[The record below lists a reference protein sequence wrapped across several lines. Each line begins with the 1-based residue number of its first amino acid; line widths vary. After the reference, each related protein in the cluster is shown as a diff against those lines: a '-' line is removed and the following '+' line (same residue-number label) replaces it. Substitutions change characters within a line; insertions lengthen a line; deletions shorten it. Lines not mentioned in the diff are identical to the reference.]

1 MLDRKNLFELA
12 KVVANANPSSQVSYS
27 FGEDKFSYSQ
37 LNDTLRNELNELAG
51 NYQLYRENKNLIF
64 SLIEDTID
72 DVLPRKVMDQYGMF
86 AEVKVF
92 GNGDKPVFVQKITNA
107 AKRRAKQFITKVG
120 LAGRYEVFK
129 LDGRSYEIPTE
140 AYGGAAQI
148 GFEEFLDG
156 NIQMSDVYDIVLEGL
171 DEAVYKEI
179 AKALESMIGTIGEM
193 NKVEGTTFDEQAFD
207 QLLQIADVY
216 GKATIYCTFEFA
228 TKMMPTNSEWYSS
241 AMKEARFQYGYFANY
256 KGHNVVIL
264 PQSFEDASNKVK
276 VIDPSHAYIIPTGP
290 EEPVKVTFEGQSA
303 VREVPSQEDW
313 SREIQIYRKFGVAV
327 YQNVNPGICVY
338 TDTSLKKNM
347 SKPVVSGH

>member
-92 GNGDKPVFVQKITNA
+92 GNGDKPVFVQRITNA

-120 LAGRYEVFK
+120 LAGVYEVFK
-129 LDGRSYEIPTE
+129 LDGRSYEIPVT
-140 AYGGAAQI
+140 AMGGAAQI

-156 NIQMSDVYDIVLEGL
+156 RVDFADLTDIVMEGL
-171 DEAVYKEI
+171 DEAIYKEI
-179 AKALESMIGTIGEM
+179 EKALRGAVTGLQAA
-193 NKVEGTTFDEQAFD
+193 NKVTETSFVESKMDD
-207 QLLQIADVY
+207 LLSKADSY
-216 GKATIYCTFEFA
+216 GGRASIYCTYEFA
-228 TKMMPTNSEWYSS
+228 ATMIPQKDWASSEHKNALWE
-241 AMKEARFQYGYFANY
+241 KGYISNY
-256 KGHNVVIL
+256 KGHNVIIL
-264 PQSFEDASNKVK
+264 DQSYEDETNAKK
-276 VIDPSHAYIIPTGP
+276 VIDPAYAYIMATGT
-290 EEPVKVTFEGQSA
+290 EKPVKIAMEGQTA
-303 VREVPSQEDW
+303 VREVENKDW
-313 SREIQIYRKFGVAV
+313 SREIQVYKKIGVGAFITN
-327 YQNVNPGICVY
+327 NVCVY
-338 TDTSLKKNM
+338 INNSL
-347 SKPVVSGH
+347 HQ

>member
-92 GNGDKPVFVQKITNA
+92 ANGDKPVFVQKITNA

-156 NIQMSDVYDIVLEGL
+156 RANFADVLDIVMEGL
-171 DEAVYKEI
+171 DEAIYKEI
-179 AKALESMIGTIGEM
+179 EK
-193 NKVEGTTFDEQAFD
+193 
-207 QLLQIADVY
+207 
-216 GKATIYCTFEFA
+216 
-228 TKMMPTNSEWYSS
+228 
-241 AMKEARFQYGYFANY
+241 
-256 KGHNVVIL
+256 
-264 PQSFEDASNKVK
+264 
-276 VIDPSHAYIIPTGP
+276 
-290 EEPVKVTFEGQSA
+290 
-303 VREVPSQEDW
+303 
-313 SREIQIYRKFGVAV
+313 
-327 YQNVNPGICVY
+327 
-338 TDTSLKKNM
+338 SLKAILLSVN
-347 SKPVVSGH
+347 VY

>member
-156 NIQMSDVYDIVLEGL
+156 RANFADVLDIVMEGL
-171 DEAVYKEI
+171 DEAIYKEI
-179 AKALESMIGTIGEM
+179 EKSLKAAVTNLQAA
-193 NKVEGTTFDEQAFD
+193 NKKTETTFVEKSMDD
-207 QLLQIADVY
+207 LLSIADSY
-216 GKATIYCTFEFA
+216 GRSAIYCTFEFA
-228 TKMMPTNSEWYSS
+228 ATMKPDKEWASS
-241 AMKEARFQYGYFANY
+241 DHKNQMWANGYIADY
-256 KGHNVVIL
+256 KGHNVIVL
-264 PQSFEDASNKVK
+264 PQSYEDETNSKK
-276 VIDPSHAYIIPTGP
+276 VIDPSYCYIIPTGADK
-290 EEPVKVTFEGQSA
+290 PVKIAIEGQTA
-303 VREVPSQEDW
+303 VREVENEDW
-313 SREIQIYRKFGVAV
+313 SREVQVYKKLGVGAV
-327 YQNVNPGICVY
+327 ITNNICVY
-338 TDTSLKKNM
+338 INSSLQQ
-347 SKPVVSGH
+347 

>member
-92 GNGDKPVFVQKITNA
+92 GNGDKPVFVQRITNA

-156 NIQMSDVYDIVLEGL
+156 RANFADVLDIVMEGL
-171 DEAVYKEI
+171 DEAIYKEI
-179 AKALESMIGTIGEM
+179 EKSLKAAVTNLQAA
-193 NKVEGTTFDEQAFD
+193 NKKTETTFVEKSMDD
-207 QLLQIADVY
+207 LLSIADSY
-216 GKATIYCTFEFA
+216 GRSAIYCTFEFA
-228 TKMMPTNSEWYSS
+228 ATMKPDKEWASS
-241 AMKEARFQYGYFANY
+241 DHKNQMWANGYIADY
-256 KGHNVVIL
+256 KGHNVIVL
-264 PQSFEDASNKVK
+264 PQSYEDETNSKK
-276 VIDPSHAYIIPTGP
+276 VIDPSYCYIIPTGADK
-290 EEPVKVTFEGQSA
+290 PVKIAIEGQTA
-303 VREVPSQEDW
+303 VREVENEDW
-313 SREIQIYRKFGVAV
+313 SREVQVYKKLGVGAV
-327 YQNVNPGICVY
+327 ITNNICVY
-338 TDTSLKKNM
+338 INSSLQQ
-347 SKPVVSGH
+347 